1 MSNASIII
9 NQLERLI
16 SIFCDR
22 SKYTD
27 LSNNLIGQTEKEILK
42 GLNCIKAGKSQQKVY
57 VCGEYVYK
65 SQSMEIQRRVIDV
78 SSQLVKVDSFTMN
91 IIMQQMM
98 SKIAKDYPFLSVYIE
113 HPIENVCQDNKH
125 LVLIY
130 NKSNFGDFQSYLINH
145 KDDPDYIRN
154 IGHILNT
161 VMRVNDKLYELC
173 QFQHCD
179 MKCMQILLNKDSNG
193 RITPILSDFDK
204 STITILINGKPVRI
218 ILNIID
224 TAATGERVKGKL
236 FVNKGGAKVN
246 KRKRKTN
253 RKIHRKRNTKRKSK
267 SRRRKKK
274 GGSFSSKIKK
284 TFLKAIDLDF
294 LEPFKK
300 KAYGKQGTE
309 RFEEMPLRDNSFYNA
324 CLWASLLLVCI
335 SDSISQ
341 DIFLIDRYM
350 DEKYKNLLNNIDM
363 KKILNYREKHKN
375 DFKKLSGNSI
385 AASCVIGLKEKA
397 NTYHSQI
404 SLP

>member
-9 NQLERLI
+9 YLLERLI

-27 LSNNLIGQTEKEILK
+27 LNNNLIGQIEKEILK
-42 GLNCIKAGKSQQKVY
+42 SLHCIKAGKSQQKVY

-98 SKIAKDYPFLSVYIE
+98 SKISKDYSALSGYIE

-130 NKSNFGDFQSYLINH
+130 NKSNFGDFQNYLINY

-161 VMRVNDKLYELC
+161 VMRVNDELYELC

-179 MKCMQILLNKDSNG
+179 MKCMQILLNKDSKG

-204 STITILINGKPVRI
+204 STITVIINGKPVRI
-218 ILNIID
+218 ILDIVD
-224 TAATGERVKGKL
+224 TAATGERVKDKL

-253 RKIHRKRNTKRKSK
+253 RKTHRKINTKRKSK
-267 SRRRKKK
+267 YRRKKK
-274 GGSFSSKIKK
+274 GGSFKSKFKEYG
-284 TFLKAIDLDF
+284 LKAMDF
-294 LEPFKK
+294 FSQSLKK
-300 KAYGKQGTE
+300 EAYGKQGVK
-309 RFEEMPLRDNSFYNA
+309 RFEEMPLRDNSFYNS
-324 CLWASLLLVCI
+324 CLEASALLLSGI
-335 SDSISQ
+335 NIFSINTY
-341 DIFLIDRYM
+341 LDR
-350 DEKYKNLLNNIDM
+350 KYKNLEDNIDTE
-363 KKILNYREKHKN
+363 KISNYRKKHKDN
-375 DFKKLSGNSI
+375 YKKLSGNAI
-385 AASCVIGLKEKA
+385 AADCVIGLEEKA
-397 NTYHSQI
+397 NGFFSQI

>member
-9 NQLERLI
+9 FLLERLI

-27 LSNNLIGQTEKEILK
+27 LSNNLIGQIEKEILK
-42 GLNCIKAGKSQQKVY
+42 NLNCIKAGKSQQKVY

-65 SQSMEIQRRVIDV
+65 SQSMEIQRRVTDV

-130 NKSNFGDFQSYLINH
+130 NKSNFDFQSYLINYR
-145 KDDPDYIRN
+145 DDPDYIRN

-179 MKCMQILLNKDSNG
+179 MKCMQILLNRDSNG

-204 STITILINGKPVRI
+204 STITLLINGKPVRI
-218 ILNIID
+218 ILDIVD

-236 FVNKGGAKVN
+236 FVKKGGAKVN

-253 RKIHRKRNTKRKSK
+253 RKTHRKINTKRKSK

-274 GGSFSSKIKK
+274 GGSIVSQIKK
-284 TFLKAIDLDF
+284 YVLKAMDF
-294 LEPFKK
+294 SQSLKK
-300 KAYGKQGTE
+300 TAYGKQGVE
-309 RFEEMPLRDNSFYNA
+309 RFEEMPLIDNSFYNA
-324 CLWASLLLVCI
+324 CLLASMLLLYDI
-335 SDSISQ
+335 SKSISQ
-341 DIFLIDRYM
+341 DIFLIYRYM
-350 DEKYKNLLNNIDM
+350 AEKYKNLLNNIDM
-363 KKILNYREKHKN
+363 KKIIKDREKHKN
-375 DFKKLSGNSI
+375 DFKKLSGNAI
-385 AASCVIGLKEKA
+385 AADCVIGLKEKA

>member
-9 NQLERLI
+9 FLLERLI

-27 LSNNLIGQTEKEILK
+27 LSNNLIGQIEKEILK
-42 GLNCIKAGKSQQKVY
+42 NLNCIKAGKSQQKVY

-65 SQSMEIQRRVIDV
+65 SQSMEIQRRVTDV

-130 NKSNFGDFQSYLINH
+130 NKSNFDFQSYLINYR
-145 KDDPDYIRN
+145 DDPDYIRN

-179 MKCMQILLNKDSNG
+179 MKCMQILLNRDSNG

-204 STITILINGKPVRI
+204 STITLLINGKPV
-218 ILNIID
+218 
-224 TAATGERVKGKL
+224 
-236 FVNKGGAKVN
+236 
-246 KRKRKTN
+246 
-253 RKIHRKRNTKRKSK
+253 
-267 SRRRKKK
+267 
-274 GGSFSSKIKK
+274 
-284 TFLKAIDLDF
+284 
-294 LEPFKK
+294 
-300 KAYGKQGTE
+300 
-309 RFEEMPLRDNSFYNA
+309 
-324 CLWASLLLVCI
+324 
-335 SDSISQ
+335 
-341 DIFLIDRYM
+341 
-350 DEKYKNLLNNIDM
+350 
-363 KKILNYREKHKN
+363 
-375 DFKKLSGNSI
+375 
-385 AASCVIGLKEKA
+385 
-397 NTYHSQI
+397 
-404 SLP
+404 